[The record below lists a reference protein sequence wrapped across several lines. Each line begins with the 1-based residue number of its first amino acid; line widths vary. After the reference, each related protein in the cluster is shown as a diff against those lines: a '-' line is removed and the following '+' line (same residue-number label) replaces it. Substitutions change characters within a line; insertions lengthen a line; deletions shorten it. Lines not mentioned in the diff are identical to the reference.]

1 MNILLVE
8 DDPGI
13 GRFVSRGLAAEGFD
27 VHWLHAGREARET
40 LKTNAFAVAILDLGL
55 PDIDGTEL
63 CSGIRRDGVETPIL
77 MLTARD
83 SLDDKLDGFRC
94 GADDYL
100 TKPFAFEELLARLKA
115 LTHRRRRPANEVQT
129 IGSLRLDLDA
139 RAAFVGAAPVSLTR
153 REFDVL
159 ACLARRPQTPVSRE
173 MILDQAWGPGSDVAE
188 NTVDVYVGY
197 LRRHLANHP
206 GAPAIETVRSIGFQL
221 TLPDVAR

>member
-13 GRFVSRGLAAEGFD
+13 GRFVSRGLAAEGFA
-27 VHWLHAGREARET
+27 VHWLHSGRDAREN
-40 LKTNAFAVAILDLGL
+40 LKTNAFALAILDLGL

-83 SLDDKLDGFRC
+83 SLEDKLDGFRC

-115 LTHRRRRPANEVQT
+115 LTRRRGGQSGDILTA
-129 IGSLRLDLDA
+129 GALRLDLAA
-139 RAAFVGAAPVSLTR
+139 RAAFVGTAPMSLSR
-153 REFDVL
+153 REFAVL
-159 ACLARRPQTPVSRE
+159 ACLARKPGAPVSRE
-173 MILDQAWGPGSDVAE
+173 TILDQAWGPGSDVAG
-188 NTVDVYVGY
+188 NTVDVYIGY
-197 LRRHLANHP
+197 LRRHLANHLE
-206 GAPAIETVRSIGFQL
+206 APSIETVRSVGFQL
-221 TLPDVAR
+221 TPGAVP

>member
-1 MNILLVE
+1 MNVLLVE

-13 GRFVSRGLAAEGFD
+13 GRFVSRGLTAEGFA
-27 VHWLHAGREARET
+27 VHWLHAGREAREC

-55 PDIDGTEL
+55 PDMDGTEL

-115 LTHRRRRPANEVQT
+115 LTRRRIGRSGEVVT
-129 IGSLRLDLDA
+129 VGALRLDLNA
-139 RAAFVGAAPVSLTR
+139 RTGFVGTAPVPLSR

-159 ACLARRPQTPVSRE
+159 TCLARNRDAPVSRE
-173 MILDQAWGPGSDVAE
+173 TILDQAWGPGADVAE
-188 NTVDVYVGY
+188 NTVDVYIGY
-197 LRRHLANHP
+197 LRRHLASHP
-206 GAPAIETVRSIGFQL
+206 DAPSIETVRSVGFQL
-221 TLPDVAR
+221 TATSPIQ

>member
-13 GRFVSRGLAAEGFD
+13 GRFVSRGLSAEGFA
-27 VHWLHAGREARET
+27 VHWLHSGRDVRES
-40 LKTNAFAVAILDLGL
+40 LKTNAFAAAILDLGL

-63 CSGIRRDGVETPIL
+63 CSGIRRDGVGTPIL
-77 MLTARD
+77 VLTARD

-100 TKPFAFEELLARLKA
+100 TKPFAFEELLARLKV
-115 LTHRRRRPANEVQT
+115 LTRRRSAETGETLTVDA
-129 IGSLRLDLDA
+129 LRLDLGV
-139 RAAFVGAAPVSLTR
+139 RAAFVGTAPVPLSR

-159 ACLARRPQTPVSRE
+159 ACLARNRDAPVSRQA
-173 MILDQAWGPGSDVAE
+173 ILDQAWGPGTDVAE

-197 LRRHLANHP
+197 IRRQLASHAD
-206 GAPAIETVRSIGFQL
+206 APHIETVRSVGFQL
-221 TLPDVAR
+221 TQACPER